1 MEEKRLQDF
10 LRKAQLRIFLLQ
22 LGEIL
27 MWYLGTGL
35 GIGILINGISLFW
48 PLYGAWKIALGAVV
62 LLVVLGVF
70 YSIYCI
76 PGKRRAALMIDERGL
91 QERVSTALEQ
101 IEEVSPVA
109 VLQRRDTLKRLEEFS
124 FKEKFPLKKEIG
136 KTLTLLVMLGV
147 FTASAC
153 LPTQAK
159 QQALYQ
165 HELKEEA
172 KAQAEKGEELKRLL
186 DTEKA
191 LQKLLKTQNKEML
204 KQEIDRSIEELSKA
218 ESQKDLLKAKKRLAK
233 KTAQALEGVAPQE
246 LTPKAVSLLSE
257 YMPKLSG
264 EMQTAENT
272 QNNAQNNAQSGQ
284 TKGENGTEDDGQNAG
299 TQGGQ
304 SGEGASE
311 GSAGNGQASGSENNG
326 SESGQ
331 GNDGSGNKGSGNNES
346 GNNGSGNNGSGN
358 GMGTGSNYGSNQ
370 GMEKTDIRNRGEA
383 EKVTIPG
390 RETGQDEN
398 VTGTGNSGSSQYEK
412 GSQSQGFRGEKVD
425 YDSVLGSYSQAAYD
439 RLSAGGIPEG
449 MENVVKNYFDGL
461 NE

>member
-70 YSIYCI
+70 YSIYRI

-109 VLQRRDTLKRLEEFS
+109 VLQRRDTLKHLEEFS
-124 FKEKFPLKKEIG
+124 FKEKFPVKKEIG
-136 KTLTLLVMLGV
+136 KTLTLLVMLGI

-159 QQALYQ
+159 QEALYQ

-172 KAQAEKGEELKRLL
+172 KAQAEKAEELKRLL

-191 LQKLLKTQNKEML
+191 LQNLLKTQNKEML
-204 KQEIDRSIEELSKA
+204 KQEIDRSIEELFKA

-233 KTAQALEGVAPQE
+233 KTAQALEGVAAQE

-272 QNNAQNNAQSGQ
+272 QNNAQSGQ
-284 TKGENGTEDDGQNAG
+284 TKGENGTEGDGQNAG
-299 TQGGQ
+299 TQAGQ

-311 GSAGNGQASGSENNG
+311 GSDGNGQASGSENNG
-326 SESGQ
+326 SEAGQ
-331 GNDGSGNKGSGNNES
+331 GNDGSGKNGSGNNES
-346 GNNGSGNNGSGN
+346 GNNGSGNSGSGS
-358 GMGTGSNYGSNQ
+358 GMGTGGNYGSNQ
-370 GMEKTDIRNRGEA
+370 GLEKTDIRNRGEA

-439 RLSAGGIPEG
+439 RLSVGGIPEG